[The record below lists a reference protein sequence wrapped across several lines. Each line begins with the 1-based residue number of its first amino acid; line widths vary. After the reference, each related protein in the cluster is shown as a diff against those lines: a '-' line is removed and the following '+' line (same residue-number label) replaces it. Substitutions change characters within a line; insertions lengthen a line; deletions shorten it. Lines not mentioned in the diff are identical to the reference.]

1 VVIFLAYTP
10 LEFKNKNMSKE
21 LLISLILGAVLLFC
35 IALGIFQSTLLSN
48 PFFLLFGLAIILG
61 QVIMAHLAFNQYK
74 NLSTQTTNESI
85 DNEEGREEGREERG
99 TDGFD
104 D

>member
-1 VVIFLAYTP
+1 
-10 LEFKNKNMSKE
+10 MSKE
-21 LLISLILGAVLLFC
+21 LLISLVLGAVLLC
-35 IALGIFQSTLLSN
+35 CLALGIVQSSLLSN

-85 DNEEGREEGREERG
+85 DNEEGREEGREEQG

>member
-1 VVIFLAYTP
+1 
-10 LEFKNKNMSKE
+10 MSKE
-21 LLISLILGAVLLFC
+21 LLISLVLGAVLLC
-35 IALGIFQSTLLSN
+35 CLALGIVQSSLLSN

-85 DNEEGREEGREERG
+85 DNEEGREEGRDERG

>member
-1 VVIFLAYTP
+1 
-10 LEFKNKNMSKE
+10 MSKE
-21 LLISLILGAVLLFC
+21 LLISLVLCAVLLC
-35 IALGIFQSTLLSN
+35 CLALGIVQSSLLSN

-61 QVIMAHLAFNQYK
+61 QVIMAHIAFNQYK

>member
-1 VVIFLAYTP
+1 
-10 LEFKNKNMSKE
+10 MSKE
-21 LLISLILGAVLLFC
+21 LLISLVLGAVLLC
-35 IALGIFQSTLLSN
+35 CLALGIVQSSLLSN

-104 D
+104 V

>member
-1 VVIFLAYTP
+1 
-10 LEFKNKNMSKE
+10 MSKE
-21 LLISLILGAVLLFC
+21 LLISLVLGVVLLC
-35 IALGIFQSTLLSN
+35 CLALGIVQSSLLSN

>member
-1 VVIFLAYTP
+1 
-10 LEFKNKNMSKE
+10 MSKE
-21 LLISLILGAVLLFC
+21 LLISLVLGAVLLC
-35 IALGIFQSTLLSN
+35 CLALGIVQSSLLSN

-85 DNEEGREEGREERG
+85 DNEEGKEEGREERG

>member
-1 VVIFLAYTP
+1 MT
-10 LEFKNKNMSKE
+10 KE
-21 LLISLILGAVLLFC
+21 LSISLVLGAVLLLC
-35 IALGIFQSTLLSN
+35 MTMGLVQSTLLSN

-61 QVIMAHLAFNQYK
+61 QVVMAHLAFNQYK
-74 NLSTQTTNESI
+74 SLTTQPTKESNE
-85 DNEEGREEGREERG
+85 NEEGRDRPGKERE

>member
-1 VVIFLAYTP
+1 
-10 LEFKNKNMSKE
+10 MSKE
-21 LLISLILGAVLLFC
+21 LLISLILGALLLLSV
-35 IALGIFQSTLLSN
+35 ILGLVQTSLLSN

-61 QVIMAHLAFNQYK
+61 QVVMAHLAFNQYK
-74 NLSTQTTNESI
+74 SLTTKLTKEG
-85 DNEEGREEGREERG
+85 DTHEEGRDGPAEERG

>member
-1 VVIFLAYTP
+1 
-10 LEFKNKNMSKE
+10 MSKE
-21 LLISLILGAVLLFC
+21 LLISLVLCAVLLC
-35 IALGIFQSTLLSN
+35 CLALGIVQSSLLSN

-61 QVIMAHLAFNQYK
+61 QVIMAHIAFNQYK

-85 DNEEGREEGREERG
+85 ENEEGRDEGREERG

>member
-1 VVIFLAYTP
+1 
-10 LEFKNKNMSKE
+10 MSKE
-21 LLISLILGAVLLFC
+21 LLISLVLGVVLLC
-35 IALGIFQSTLLSN
+35 CLALGIVQSSLLSN

-61 QVIMAHLAFNQYK
+61 QVIMAHIAFNQYK